1 MKIFI
6 NFELLM
12 SALSILISN
21 KLVIVVFTKNKEIQN
36 VSLPIILFL
45 IMSFR

>member
-21 KLVIVVFTKNKEIQN
+21 KLVIVVFTKNK
-36 VSLPIILFL
+36 
-45 IMSFR
+45 